1 MAGQGHQQSLDLS
14 QSSHMEGELTAT
26 QPHCPGHSLGMSDR
40 SHQVGSERHGGGGDR
55 MGDGKNTLEMSK
67 SQTDG
72 MASLQVAKKPQQQ
85 AD

>member
-1 MAGQGHQQSLDLS
+1 MAGQGHQQRLDLS

-26 QPHCPGHSLGMSDR
+26 QLHCLGHSPGMSDR
-40 SHQVGSERHGGGGDR
+40 SHHVGSQRHGSGGDR
-55 MGDGKNTLEMSK
+55 MGDGRNTLEMSK

-72 MASLQVAKKPQQQ
+72 MASLRVAKKPQQQ